1 MCNKQP
7 ARRETQVFWLE
18 NLDASPQNNR
28 QSIRGKTFKLSCLAQ
43 KAKMFHFQF
52 KGHFSLWPKLA
63 LLKESWWKHF
73 IMYLCLSHTSVSI
86 PAFLCSPESSRRQ
99 EQRSFTLVLWV
110 PSGTKDYSYRRHS
123 WKSRLISFLRST
135 DLLLFS
141 LNRYS

>member
-43 KAKMFHFQF
+43 KAKMLHFQF
-52 KGHFSLWPKLA
+52 KGHLSLWPKLA

-73 IMYLCLSHTSVSI
+73 IMRLCLSHISEHSRFSLLSWVLPTPRAEVFHLGVTSAKWDKGLQLQMALLKI
-86 PAFLCSPESSRRQ
+86 PC
-99 EQRSFTLVLWV
+99 
-110 PSGTKDYSYRRHS
+110 
-123 WKSRLISFLRST
+123 LISLLRST
-135 DLLLFS
+135 DLSLFL